1 MKLLTDL
8 DCLAPPLTGIGHYT
22 RELTQRLVNHADVD
36 DMTAMYHGRFVDK
49 ATVQALLLS
58 ANGGEPVQQQD
69 LLGRLKPLVKQ
80 LPLARWAWQ
89 RVKAQRFRS
98 YSLHQQPDVY
108 WEPNFILKP
117 TNCPSVVTIYDLSP
131 LALPELHPASRI
143 ALLKRALAS
152 SVERAERIV
161 TISNFTS
168 QALQTHLNVPAE
180 RIRLVPPAAGAAFRP
195 YSEADIC
202 SLRERYSLPPRFV
215 LSVGTLEPRKNLSR
229 LLSAY
234 EKLPASLRQEWPL
247 VCVGARGWNDTA
259 LAADITRLEERGEL
273 IRLGYVAQADLPCL
287 TAAAGLMAYLS
298 IYEGFGMPVVEGLAC
313 GVPVLTSQDTVM
325 EEVAGECAFYADPFD
340 IDAIAAALET
350 ALTDETRRVR
360 FSQDGPL
367 RAATFDWQ
375 RSADTLFDTLREV
388 Y

>member
-22 RELTQRLVNHADVD
+22 RELTQRLINRADVN
-36 DMTAMYHGRFVDK
+36 DMTAMYHGRFVGK
-49 ATVQALLLS
+49 EAVQALLLS
-58 ANGGEPVQQQD
+58 ANGGEPAQQHD
-69 LLGRLKPLVKQ
+69 VLGRLKPLVKQ

-89 RVKAQRFRS
+89 QVKAQRFRS
-98 YSLHQQPDVY
+98 YSLQHQPDVY

-152 SVERAERIV
+152 SVERAERVV

-168 QALQTHLNVPAE
+168 QALQSHLNVPAE
-180 RIRLVPPAAGAAFRP
+180 RIRLVPPAAGEAFRP
-195 YSEADIC
+195 HSEADTNR
-202 SLRERYSLPPRFV
+202 LRERYSLPPRYV

-234 EKLPASLRQEWPL
+234 EKLPDSLRHEWPL
-247 VCVGARGWNDTA
+247 VCVGARGWNDAA
-259 LAADITRLEERGEL
+259 LSADIARLEERGEL
-273 IRLGYVAQADLPCL
+273 IRLGYVDQSDLPCL
-287 TAAAGLMAYLS
+287 TAAAGLIAYLS

-350 ALTDETRRVR
+350 ALTDETRRAR
-360 FSQDGPL
+360 FSQDGPV

-375 RSADTLFDTLREV
+375 HSAETLFNTLREV
-388 Y
+388 S

>member
-22 RELTQRLVNHADVD
+22 RELTQRLVNHANIEDVA
-36 DMTAMYHGRFVDK
+36 AMYHGRFVGIE
-49 ATVQALLLS
+49 TVEGLLQS
-58 ANGGEPVQQQD
+58 ANSGEPAQRQD

-80 LPLARWAWQ
+80 LPFARGAWQ
-89 RVKAQRFRS
+89 RIKAQRFRS
-98 YSLHQQPDVY
+98 YSLRRQPDVY

-117 TNCPSVVTIYDLSP
+117 THCPAVVTIYDLSP

-152 SVERAERIV
+152 SVTRAERIV
-161 TISNFTS
+161 TISQFTS
-168 QALQTHLNVPAE
+168 DALQNYLNVPAE
-180 RIRLVPPAAGAAFRP
+180 RIRLVPPAANASFRP
-195 YSEADIC
+195 HSEDEIIK
-202 SLRERYSLPPRFV
+202 LREQYALPEQYI

-234 EKLPASLRQEWPL
+234 ENLPTSLRQEWPL
-247 VCVGARGWNDTA
+247 VCVGARGWNDTV
-259 LAADITRLEERGEL
+259 LSADIARLEERGEL

-287 TAAAGLMAYLS
+287 TAAAGLIAYMS

-313 GVPVLTSQDTVM
+313 GVPVLTSQNTVM
-325 EEVAGECAFYADPFD
+325 EEVAGKCAFYADPFD
-340 IDAIAAALET
+340 IDAISAQLAC
-350 ALTDETRRVR
+350 ALTDQTRRAR
-360 FSQDGPL
+360 FCEEGPL

-375 RSADTLFDTLREV
+375 RSAITLFNTLREA